1 MAEPHAVFKIEHWY
15 HALAALG
22 AAGVI
27 SALAFEFPGVANA
40 HVLLV
45 SLGGFFVGLG
55 EWINHPLQTAILP
68 RSAYHSGGIITG
80 HPRNARALGNLFDVF
95 GFVLVAFGA
104 YKIAAAA

>member
-1 MAEPHAVFKIEHWY
+1 MAESHAWFKIEHWY

-27 SALAFEFPGVANA
+27 SALSFDFPGIANA

-55 EWINHPLQTAILP
+55 EWINHPLQTAIVP
-68 RSAYHSGGIITG
+68 RTAYHSGGVISG
-80 HPRNARALGNLFDVF
+80 HPRHPKTLGVLFDVF
-95 GFVLVAFGA
+95 GFVLVVWGA
-104 YKIAAAA
+104 YKIAAAS